1 MKYSF
6 IYVCKLGSHLTC
18 VILLHVT
25 AGIAGG
31 MQNLSLHQPS
41 AATVRSLG
49 TGNSQVTMT
58 CVCVCVCVY
67 VCACMCVRAC
77 VCVHACV
84 QFSEDKIEIVRSHF
98 FF

>member
-49 TGNSQVTMT
+49 TGNSQVTVT
-58 CVCVCVCVY
+58 CVCVRVCVCVCGVC
-67 VCACMCVRAC
+67 VCARARACVRAC
-77 VCVHACV
+77 V
-84 QFSEDKIEIVRSHF
+84 SLLIPL
-98 FF
+98 